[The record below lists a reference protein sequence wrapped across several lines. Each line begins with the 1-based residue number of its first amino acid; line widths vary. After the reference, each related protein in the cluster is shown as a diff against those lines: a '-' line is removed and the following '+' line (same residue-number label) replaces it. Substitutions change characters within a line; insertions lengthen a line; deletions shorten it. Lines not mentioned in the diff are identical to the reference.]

1 MIHFDLDDRYEDENV
16 VGSAITRRDGVAAA
30 IFVHAVILAAFIFLP
45 QLAMFQPTPEELQ
58 QRQAELERQQQ
69 EEARNRFV
77 FVQPRVDMRSIPP
90 PPERSEL
97 SDQDRR
103 SQAPQVAPNPTN
115 PLAFSRGDSSE
126 RVEAAVPET
135 ARGAEP
141 EPQPEPP
148 QPEPEKQQARV
159 LPPAD
164 TGLPRRP
171 DAAARPPA
179 TGPLGE
185 ALRNLQQYVR
195 KETFINPQGGAT
207 NPGATSQFDTKGVEV
222 GPWLRRFVSQV
233 RRNWF
238 VPLAAQTM
246 SGHVVLQFNIHKDG
260 TITDIAVVQPS
271 GIQSFNIAAYNAI
284 QGSSPT
290 EPLPPEYPSPVAFF
304 TVTFYYNEDP
314 GN

>member
-16 VGSAITRRDGVAAA
+16 VGSAITRRDGVAVAVV
-30 IFVHAVILAAFIFLP
+30 IHALILAAFIFAP
-45 QLAMFQPTPEELQ
+45 PLAIFQPTPEELAR
-58 QRQAELERQQQ
+58 RQAEIERQQQ
-69 EEARNRFV
+69 EQHNRFV
-77 FVQPRVDMRSIPP
+77 FVQPRVDMRSLPP
-90 PPERSEL
+90 PPERAEL

-103 SQAPQVAPNPTN
+103 SQAPEVAPNPTN
-115 PLAFSRGDSSE
+115 PLAFSRGDTSE

-141 EPQPEPP
+141 EPEPEPP
-148 QPEPEKQQARV
+148 QPEPEREVARA

-164 TGLPRRP
+164 TGLPRRTEP
-171 DAAARPPA
+171 ATRPPA
-179 TGPLGE
+179 TGPLGD

-195 KETFINPQGGAT
+195 KETFNNPQGGTT
-207 NPGATSQFDTKGVEV
+207 NPGATIQFDTKGVEF

-238 VPLAAQTM
+238 VPLAAYTM
-246 SGHVVLQFNIHKDG
+246 RGHVVLQFNIHKDG
-260 TITDIAVVQPS
+260 SITDIQVVQPS
-271 GIQSFNIAAYNAI
+271 SVQSFNIAAYNAI

-290 EPLPPEYPSPVAFF
+290 EPLPPEYPSPLAAF